1 MQYMILIYSD
11 PAEMQVRSES
21 EQREMFGEYM
31 AYSESLRQAG
41 VYHSGEGLEP
51 ASTATTVRVRDGK
64 QLISDGPF
72 AETREVLGGFYLI
85 ECESLDDAL
94 AHAARCPG
102 ARHGSVEVRPVMQI
116 PART

>member
-11 PAEMQVRSES
+11 PAAMQQRTES
-21 EQREMFGEYM
+21 DPRDMMGEYM

-41 VYHSGEGLEP
+41 VYQAGEGLEP
-51 ASTATTVRVRDGK
+51 ASTATTVRVRDGQ

-94 AHAARCPG
+94 GHAGRCPG

-116 PART
+116 PTRT